1 MYFRANNFY
10 NIYSPS
16 MNHLFKT
23 SLFTFLFFIC
33 FLFAS
38 HAQYESWFL
47 EGSDSTNGANVQAIY
62 EKNMILHPQ
71 NKVIV
76 AVLDGGVDPTHED
89 LKNVMWVNPGE
100 IPGNRQDDDHNGYID
115 DIHGWNFLGSEDGQ
129 NVDQDTYEVTREFVR
144 LHKKFKDVNPDK
156 LKRSEEHT
164 SELQSRGHL
173 VCRLL
178 LE

>member
-38 HAQYESWFL
+38 HAQYDSWFL
-47 EGSDSTNGANVQAIY
+47 EGSDSTNGSNVQAIY

-71 NKVIV
+71 SKVIV
-76 AVLDGGVDPTHED
+76 AVLNGGVDPTEQD
-89 LKNVMWVNPGE
+89 LKNVMGVKPGE
-100 IPGNRQDDDHNGYID
+100 ITRNRQDDDDNGYID
-115 DIHGWNFLGSEDGQ
+115 DIHGWNVQGSEDGKKVHQ
-129 NVDQDTYEVTREFVR
+129 HTYEVTSEFER
-144 LHKKFKDVNPDK
+144 LHKKFKQVKPDK
-156 LKRSEEHT
+156 LQRKEKK
-164 SELQSRGHL
+164 
-173 VCRLL
+173 
-178 LE
+178 

>member
-76 AVLDGGVDPTHED
+76 A
-89 LKNVMWVNPGE
+89 E
-100 IPGNRQDDDHNGYID
+100 IGRD
-115 DIHGWNFLGSEDGQ
+115 
-129 NVDQDTYEVTREFVR
+129 
-144 LHKKFKDVNPDK
+144 
-156 LKRSEEHT
+156 T

-178 LE
+178 LEKKK